1 MRDGHSPELELPA
14 SEHIELETVVGR
26 PYLNLYRFGAGAG
39 PLVLYVGGAVTRAVY
54 EARRSSAPTLVAA
67 AFDRARRQLQVARVD
82 LAISPCPI
90 DDGGDPDAWIGD
102 VLTGLASRIGAPSSI
117 VSVGYSAGGALAL
130 RLAVLEES
138 PAAAVF
144 GGAGVPQTL
153 DDLRTVWGGRATD
166 APLAVGW
173 WMNLG
178 DPLGMGGTEWMRRFA
193 GSIDFRPTARP
204 GQHPFADY
212 DANQSVED
220 AFRFVLERLPTTH
233 SGPVSEG
240 C

>member
-1 MRDGHSPELELPA
+1 MGIPSSELELPTPIA
-14 SEHIELETVVGR
+14 IELEAIVGR
-26 PYLNLYRFGAGAG
+26 PYLNVYRFGAGAG

-54 EARRSSAPTLVAA
+54 EARRSSAPTLIAA
-67 AFDRARRQLQVARVD
+67 AFERARRALDVARVD

-102 VLTGLASRIGAPSSI
+102 VLAGLIDRIGAPSSV
-117 VSVGYSAGGALAL
+117 VSVGYSAGGALAV
-130 RLAVLEES
+130 RLAVLEAC

-153 DDLRTVWGGRATD
+153 DELRPVWASRAPQS
-166 APLAVGW
+166 PLPVGW

-178 DPLGMGGTEWMRRFA
+178 DPLGMSGTEWMRRYGGAIHFH
-193 GSIDFRPTARP
+193 PTTRP

-212 DANQSVED
+212 DANGSVQD
-220 AFRFVLERLPTTH
+220 AFRFVLTRLP
-233 SGPVSEG
+233 G
-240 C
+240 